1 MERHAKNSFPY
12 FDQEDIMLNEQEQEI
27 IETIVN
33 KYYMSPV
40 LAKLDVETRQIGYVK
55 ALDFL
60 HNVMVSAKQDVDNL
74 LEGRK
79 ISGKIKDIAQARKSV
94 VGQIFSNCILYLLL
108 RSKEQGELRSDIYMT
123 DKTLKNPLLEKFTV
137 IRVDGETQ
145 KPDMDLVLYTLVN
158 KAEVQ
163 DCLIIS
169 LKTSLRERAGQTY
182 KWKLLLEIAT
192 TDCAIREKYNISYE
206 CKKMPTVCFATVN
219 FYDEINNPQHRGM
232 FKFFD
237 GSFIGKPIGEEDGSF
252 ISRLSCLVDFANQRL
267 EQGVIL

>member
-1 MERHAKNSFPY
+1 
-12 FDQEDIMLNEQEQEI
+12 MLNEQEQKT
-27 IETIVN
+27 IETIVK
-33 KYYMSPV
+33 KYYMLPV
-40 LAKLDVETRQIGYVK
+40 LNKLDIKIAQIGCVVT
-55 ALDFL
+55 LDSL
-60 HNVMVSAKQDVDNL
+60 HEIMTSAKQDVDNL
-74 LEGRK
+74 LEKRK
-79 ISGKIKDIAQARKSV
+79 ISGEIKDVAQARKSV

-108 RSKEQGELRSDIYMT
+108 RSKEQGELRPDIYVT

-145 KPDMDLVLYTLVN
+145 KPDMDLVLYTLN
-158 KAEVQ
+158 KTTEVQ

-192 TDCAIREKYNISYE
+192 TDSIIREKYNISYE

-219 FYDEINNPQHRGM
+219 FYNEINNPQHRGM

-237 GSFIGKPIGEEDGSF
+237 NSFIGKPIEDSSF